1 MAKLKEI
8 LSRIRFVR
16 RPTSN
21 ITKIIVIVAIVL
33 CMTTLIALRLSTVA
47 LEELHVG
54 VHATGG
60 GGAEGAGGI
69 ALGGLG
75 GAGVVN
81 RVVLDVLGKLFTGI
95 QQLLELGVGN
105 ITAHDNG
112 TGE

>member
-47 LEELHVG
+47 LEERTEDLRHKAGQLEEANSVLEQKIDEVG
-54 VHATGG
+54 TVKSIV
-60 GGAEGAGGI
+60 EI
-69 ALGGLG
+69 AKEKLGLVEPN
-75 GAGVVN
+75 AVI
-81 RVVLDVLGKLFTGI
+81 I
-95 QQLLELGVGN
+95 QTEP
-105 ITAHDNG
+105 
-112 TGE
+112 